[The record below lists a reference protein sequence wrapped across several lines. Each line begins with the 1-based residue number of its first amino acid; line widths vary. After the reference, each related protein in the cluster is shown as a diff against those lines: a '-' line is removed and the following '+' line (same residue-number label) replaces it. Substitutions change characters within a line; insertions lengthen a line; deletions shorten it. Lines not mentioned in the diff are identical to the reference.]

1 MSGGLILLL
10 GADERKEALVSAA
23 LAEFDD
29 VRLLAVQR
37 AGMALARL
45 GGGDAT
51 LVLVDA
57 AFLEQ
62 IPGDGGLATLRAAAG
77 KAPLV
82 MLASGK
88 GAGAAKMDGFAAVVF
103 EADWGTRLPELVR
116 ASLPVA
122 KGSFSGAKKGQ
133 VIAFTGAKG
142 GSGVTTVASNV
153 ANALSQEAK
162 VILAEIQPAPGGLA
176 PYFRL
181 SHSTQTL
188 EHLAAMDPRKLDTA
202 AVEKMLWFS
211 RGAANL
217 KFLFASQNLEQLEEL
232 PAAKVSAL
240 VGLLA
245 ELAEY
250 VVLDLPPVLSA
261 GTRAAIQASD
271 VLAILVERDAFALEA
286 AEAKLKALQMA
297 GITPG
302 HVGAIVVS
310 KAPLGAPMA
319 ISEFATRLGVE
330 MFGYVPPAPDLC
342 AAANKRH
349 ITVSV
354 LDGESLVARS
364 LGALAGAVTG
374 KTGQA
379 FGVGS
384 LAVRG

>member
-1 MSGGLILLL
+1 MSLILLL
-10 GADERKEALVSAA
+10 GADERKEAQVNAA
-23 LAEFDD
+23 LAGFDD

-45 GGGDAT
+45 SGGDAA

-62 IPGDGGLATLRAAAG
+62 LPGEGAVASLRAAAG
-77 KAPLV
+77 KVPLV
-82 MLASGK
+82 MLAAGK
-88 GAGAAKMDGFAAVVF
+88 GAGAAKMDGFSAVVF

-116 ASLPVA
+116 AALPVEKA
-122 KGSFSGAKKGQ
+122 VPSGANAGQ
-133 VIAFTGAKG
+133 VIAFIGAKG

-153 ANALSQEAK
+153 ASALAQEAK
-162 VILAEIQPAPGGLA
+162 VILAEIQTAPGGLA

-181 SHSTQTL
+181 PQSTQTL
-188 EHLAAMDPRKLDTA
+188 EHLAGVDPRRLDA
-202 AVEKMLWFS
+202 ATVEKMLWFS
-211 RGAANL
+211 RGAENL
-217 KFLFASQNLEQLEEL
+217 KFLFASQNLEQLDEL
-232 PAAKVSAL
+232 PPASISAL
-240 VGLLA
+240 VRRLG
-245 ELAEY
+245 ELADY
-250 VVLDLPPVLSA
+250 VILDLPPALSPA
-261 GTRAAIQASD
+261 ARAAIQASD

-297 GITPG
+297 GIAPG

-319 ISEFATRLGVE
+319 ISEFAARLGVE

-364 LGALAGAVTG
+364 LAALAGAVTG